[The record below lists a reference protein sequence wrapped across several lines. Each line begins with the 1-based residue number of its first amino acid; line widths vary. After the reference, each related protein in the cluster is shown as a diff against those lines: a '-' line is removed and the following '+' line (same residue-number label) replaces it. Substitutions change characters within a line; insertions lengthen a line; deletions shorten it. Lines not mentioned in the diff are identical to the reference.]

1 MDPGIDTSEPSLE
14 TRQIRRTVLA
24 QANDLRP
31 DRAGLES
38 SDADMSTMMI
48 RQAPLAGRPT
58 PPGVPVINLLVDEQE
73 LGMTR
78 GLTMPAA
85 PDDEGVVES
94 INAAWGTALTV
105 EGRAEKG
112 TLGGAILVT
121 LLGDRPG
128 VVTRFLGP
136 ISEAQRTA
144 QILSEARRRGLPVA
158 EQHLVAPVGED
169 VFMVQERLPGRPPG
183 LVTPAVITGI
193 ILLNERFAHA
203 LRFWPEVPGVVLCL
217 SASGDPYPRHEV
229 LAEHSDRS
237 RAILRRIR
245 SIGQGVPEVAAGDDL
260 VHVDL
265 TPDNVLFDDDGG
277 VTGVVD
283 WNLGVYRGDRHLAL
297 VKTRFDLRVVPAGGS
312 TQRRIRCCR
321 TTARYLP

>member
-1 MDPGIDTSEPSLE
+1 
-14 TRQIRRTVLA
+14 
-24 QANDLRP
+24 
-31 DRAGLES
+31 
-38 SDADMSTMMI
+38 
-48 RQAPLAGRPT
+48 
-58 PPGVPVINLLVDEQE
+58 
-73 LGMTR
+73 
-78 GLTMPAA
+78 MPAA

-105 EGRAEKG
+105 QGRAEKG

-121 LLGDRPG
+121 LPGDRPG

-136 ISEAQRTA
+136 ISAAQRTA
-144 QILSEARRRGLPVA
+144 QILSEARRRGLPLA

-169 VFMVQERLPGRPPG
+169 VLMVQERLPGRPPG
-183 LVTPAVITGI
+183 SVTPAVITAI
-193 ILLNERFAHA
+193 ILLNEQFAHA

-229 LAEHSDRS
+229 LADHSDRS

-245 SIGQGVPEVAAGDDL
+245 SIGHGVPEVVAGDDL

-297 VKTRFDLRVVPAGGS
+297 VKTRFDLEWCLQETAHNAESVAAARQLDTYLETTVPEPTLLRYWAHRVLNQLHWTLQSAPPDVVDWHLHLAE
-312 TQRRIRCCR
+312 TKLQ
-321 TTARYLP
+321 